1 MVVLVFF
8 FFTSWF
14 LSMDHPPPNPVPS
27 PGIIHHTKL
36 GKPTLRW
43 DPMVFEQVFLA
54 ASPAEG
60 R

>member
-1 MVVLVFF
+1 MV
-8 FFTSWF
+8 SIYG
-14 LSMDHPPPNPVPS
+14 SPPPNPVPS